1 MKDNIEIYKIQR
13 KNFLNLLKEKE
24 AEIEKMK
31 ENQKQHWILEKA
43 IKEVKIM
50 RSFLLSCD
58 MVVTTAH
65 EQDKAM
71 SGLVDSHRQEIKKF
85 VDVRPTRNLDDGA
98 DRRVRQLS
106 WT

>member
-71 SGLVDSHRQEIKKF
+71 SGLVDSHRQEIEKYA
-85 VDVRPTRNLDDGA
+85 GA
-98 DRRVRQLS
+98 LKLKQLNELIS
-106 WT
+106 WRIGS